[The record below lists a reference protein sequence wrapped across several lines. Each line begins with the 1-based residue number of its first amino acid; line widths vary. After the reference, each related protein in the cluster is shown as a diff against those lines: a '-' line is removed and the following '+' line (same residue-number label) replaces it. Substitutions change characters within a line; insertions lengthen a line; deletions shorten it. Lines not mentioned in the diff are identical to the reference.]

1 MSGRSPTILINQII
15 GVNIMSPNEI
25 AINIADLDPVNT
37 TGDVNWSTMA
47 TYSFNPSTQ
56 CQIPDDQNQWD

>member
-1 MSGRSPTILINQII
+1 MSGRSPTILINQTI

-25 AINIADLDPVNT
+25 AIDIADLGPVNT

-47 TYSFNPSTQ
+47 TYSYCGTNWV
-56 CQIPDDQNQWD
+56 PDDQRSSD

>member
-15 GVNIMSPNEI
+15 GVNIMTPNEI

-47 TYSFNPSTQ
+47 TYCFNPSTQ
-56 CQIPDDQNQWD
+56 GQIPDDQNQWD